1 MWIVLAAAADYEAA
15 TNWCRAAG
23 SQCTVKH
30 ATQSLHENKK
40 RIWLMLKKKQTP
52 IYPFKFICKRLCGF
66 DEFSLFVLVAIFNLK
81 QLCFQLSLKHITQ
94 NLKLDGLLANT
105 SPINI

>member
-15 TNWCRAAG
+15 TNWCRTAG

-40 RIWLMLKKKQTP
+40 LIWLMLKKKQQRRFT
-52 IYPFKFICKRLCGF
+52 RLSSF
-66 DEFSLFVLVAIFNLK
+66 VKDSVASMNFLF
-81 QLCFQLSLKHITQ
+81 LSWWRSSI
-94 NLKLDGLLANT
+94 
-105 SPINI
+105 